1 MGKKHMSKKQYPEAL
16 RHYFNATIHDPSNH
30 KAFCN
35 MGVILKELGNYKEA
49 KSCYIRAIS
58 AKPDD
63 YISLYNFGNLN
74 RVAGDE
80 DSAIPLYDNVI

>member
-1 MGKKHMSKKQYPEAL
+1 
-16 RHYFNATIHDPSNH
+16 
-30 KAFCN
+30 